1 MSSLDWSNMVEK
13 FFAFRGAADKVGFYT
28 PELDR
33 MEQSLIDINPVR
45 GLEFKDVLSSREEY
59 HHVAPSV

>member
-1 MSSLDWSNMVEK
+1 
-13 FFAFRGAADKVGFYT
+13 
-28 PELDR
+28 